1 MTQSQVLSIGGAY
14 FCNSCG
20 SKVYPITMETK
31 TETVFAILVVPGLVW
46 PMLFG
51 ENHLHATKA
60 LVDHYVPSITFWH
73 PGMQFHVQYSLNNP
87 LEGFTNLSAVSRSLS
102 HESGP
107 TVLKPHVSITYL
119 LTGEPPLGVHF
130 FFFFHF
136 KVLFYY
142 CSQHH
147 LQHWCNS

>member
-1 MTQSQVLSIGGAY
+1 
-14 FCNSCG
+14 
-20 SKVYPITMETK
+20 METK

-60 LVDHYVPSITFWH
+60 LVDHYVPSITFRH

-87 LEGFTNLSAVSRSLS
+87 LEGFTILSAANGSLS

-107 TVLKPHVSITYL
+107 TVPKPRVSITCL
-119 LTGEPPLGVHF
+119 LTRAPPPGVHKRSQSLHRGL
-130 FFFFHF
+130 HF
-136 KVLFYY
+136 VTVCITLSAAFMGYQVVHQPLY
-142 CSQHH
+142 SRQC
-147 LQHWCNS
+147 